1 VERRVTTGLR
11 TSVIQGAVWA
21 IALRWLMRLVG
32 IANVAILARIL
43 GPSDFGLVAMAT
55 LVVGLIETWLAF
67 GVDSALIQNA
77 DADRHDFDTAWTIRL
92 LQGMVIAL
100 LVVGASPIARAYFKE
115 PRLGPLLA
123 VLALGIVIS
132 GMSNIGVVMYR
143 KDLRF
148 RTEFWILAISKL
160 LSFAVSVAAAFWLRN
175 YWALA
180 IGIVGG
186 YTIGCV
192 VSYVAHPFRPRFSLS
207 RWRKLWSFSQWV
219 VIMNIIGYAET
230 KADEVLVGGYTTAAQ
245 MGLYSVAS
253 DVGQMPSAEL
263 SAPLNRVLF
272 PTFSRLQAEPGRL
285 AAAYTNALATVAMV
299 TVPAGVGLAMVAPEA
314 VRVLLGAKWTA
325 ATPML
330 AVLALWGTL
339 RSLSSSGG
347 YLLMSVGLPKFVA
360 ATTFI
365 SVVVFAGGAAFA
377 LWTGHGAFG
386 IAIAKVVAGCV
397 SLITTVTF
405 VVTNSETRMRMV
417 VRSVIR
423 PLLAATAMAAVLQ
436 LIPATPYGTPVDLA
450 MKIVV
455 GAAVYVPFVVL
466 LWAWVGRP
474 DGPEQLALNVLKRI
488 VARKRGD

>member
-1 VERRVTTGLR
+1 MTTGLR

-21 IALRWLMRLVG
+21 VALRWLMRLVG

-92 LQGMVIAL
+92 LQGVVIAL
-100 LVVGASPIARAYFKE
+100 LVVAASPIARAYFKE

-148 RTEFWILAISKL
+148 QTEFWILAISKL

-207 RWRKLWSFSQWV
+207 RWR
-219 VIMNIIGYAET
+219 
-230 KADEVLVGGYTTAAQ
+230 
-245 MGLYSVAS
+245 
-253 DVGQMPSAEL
+253 
-263 SAPLNRVLF
+263 R
-272 PTFSRLQAEPGRL
+272 R
-285 AAAYTNALATVAMV
+285 
-299 TVPAGVGLAMVAPEA
+299 
-314 VRVLLGAKWTA
+314 
-325 ATPML
+325 
-330 AVLALWGTL
+330 
-339 RSLSSSGG
+339 
-347 YLLMSVGLPKFVA
+347 
-360 ATTFI
+360 
-365 SVVVFAGGAAFA
+365 
-377 LWTGHGAFG
+377 
-386 IAIAKVVAGCV
+386 
-397 SLITTVTF
+397 
-405 VVTNSETRMRMV
+405 
-417 VRSVIR
+417 
-423 PLLAATAMAAVLQ
+423 
-436 LIPATPYGTPVDLA
+436 
-450 MKIVV
+450 
-455 GAAVYVPFVVL
+455 
-466 LWAWVGRP
+466 
-474 DGPEQLALNVLKRI
+474 
-488 VARKRGD
+488 

>member
-1 VERRVTTGLR
+1 MTTGLR

-32 IANVAILARIL
+32 VANVAILARIL

-77 DADRHDFDTAWTIRL
+77 NADRHDFDTAWTIRL
-92 LQGMVIAL
+92 IQGVIIAL

-148 RTEFWILAISKL
+148 QTEFWILAISKL

-192 VSYVAHPFRPRFSLS
+192 VSYVAHPFRPRFSLA

-219 VIMNIIGYAET
+219 VVMNIVSYAET
-230 KADEVLVGGYTTAAQ
+230 KADEVLVGGYTSAAQ

-272 PTFSRLQAEPGRL
+272 PTFARLQAEPGRL

-299 TVPAGVGLAMVAPEA
+299 TVPAGIGLAMVAPEA
-314 VRVLLGAKWTA
+314 VRVLLGEKWTNA
-325 ATPML
+325 APLL
-330 AVLALWGTL
+330 AVLALWGTV
-339 RSLSSSGG
+339 RSLSSSGV
-347 YLLMSVGLPKFVA
+347 YLLMSIGLPKLVA
-360 ATTFI
+360 ATTFV
-365 SVVVFAGGAAFA
+365 SVLAFASGAGIA

-397 SLITTVTF
+397 SLTTMVAF
-405 VVTNSETRMRMV
+405 VVAKSETRMRMV

-423 PLLAATAMAAVLQ
+423 PLLAAAAMTAVLQ
-436 LIPATPYGTPVDLA
+436 LIPATPYGPAADLA
-450 MKIVV
+450 LKIVV
-455 GAAVYVPFVVL
+455 GAAVYIPSIIL
-466 LWAWVGRP
+466 LWVSTGRP
-474 DGPEQLALNVLKRI
+474 DGPERLALDVLKRI
-488 VARKRGD
+488 VARRRPD